1 MCRIARMLVRPMDA
15 HPVKAVYR
23 DRMKL
28 TAWPYGILLILLGI
42 GAFALSGGGSYT
54 ALIPCGFG
62 LLALVLTKIQGK
74 AGWIS
79 LLVLG
84 IAAIGGSARVFKG
97 IGDLFDGSAETPIAG
112 WAQLIMFLL
121 SILFV
126 ICLLKPGSKAKA
138 AA

>member
-1 MCRIARMLVRPMDA
+1 
-15 HPVKAVYR
+15 
-23 DRMKL
+23 MKL
-28 TAWPYGILLILLGI
+28 TARPYGILLILLGI

-62 LLALVLTKIQGK
+62 LLALVLSKVEGK
-74 AGWIS
+74 TGWLS
-79 LLVLG
+79 LLILGVL
-84 IAAIGGSARVFKG
+84 AIGGSARVFKT
-97 IGDLFDGSAETPIAG
+97 IGGLFDGSAEKPIAG
-112 WAQLIMFLL
+112 WAQLVMFVL